1 MDNLLRWKYLEENVN
16 ENFITISLKVKT
28 PWIFRFTFH
37 SKHWV
42 GADISC
48 ISAFLPLSYFLNL
61 PPNCYT
67 RKIFPGKFLFS
78 FGTCIIFKTYFDR
91 LLSAIQMDDN
101 RTYWWPKSFFTTV
114 IPFNMLSLARPGWP
128 CLSKDECIMLP
139 PWTLVISGWPGPCL
153 YSQSWPTSTP
163 TTPGPLSTLTPSLGS
178 SSSRWWTLKRESAE
192 KVYERVGLLHKFYIS
207 GVHLHSASSP
217 RLNLE
222 YTLSCFPHKDFNSYS
237 TFTHSLSGV
246 KAEVFCPRCDESGD
260 KHQHYLCKPYAGVK
274 MICECFV

>member
-1 MDNLLRWKYLEENVN
+1 
-16 ENFITISLKVKT
+16 
-28 PWIFRFTFH
+28 
-37 SKHWV
+37 
-42 GADISC
+42 
-48 ISAFLPLSYFLNL
+48 
-61 PPNCYT
+61 
-67 RKIFPGKFLFS
+67 
-78 FGTCIIFKTYFDR
+78 
-91 LLSAIQMDDN
+91 
-101 RTYWWPKSFFTTV
+101 
-114 IPFNMLSLARPGWP
+114 MLSLARPGWP

-153 YSQSWPTSTP
+153 YSQNWPTSTP

-222 YTLSCFPHKDFNSYS
+222 YTLSCFPHKDLYLNLYS

-246 KAEVFCPRCDESGD
+246 KAEVFCPRCDESGN